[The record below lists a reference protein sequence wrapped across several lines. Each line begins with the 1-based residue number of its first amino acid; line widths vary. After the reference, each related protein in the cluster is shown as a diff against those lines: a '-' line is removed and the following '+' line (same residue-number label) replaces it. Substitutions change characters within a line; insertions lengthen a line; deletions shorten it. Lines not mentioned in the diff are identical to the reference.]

1 MFHAAA
7 MKVLSGISFFFSL
20 LLLLV
25 SSISASESNRIE
37 GERFLEEN
45 AKKEGVIT
53 TESGLQYRILVEG
66 DGPRPGPHDR
76 VEVYYQGYL
85 LDGTIFDETEIIR
98 PPAIFEV
105 DKLIDGWSE
114 ALQLMP
120 VGSIWEVFIP
130 SHLAYGERASA
141 RIPAHST
148 LHFEVELVSIL
159 R

>member
-1 MFHAAA
+1 M
-7 MKVLSGISFFFSL
+7 
-20 LLLLV
+20 LLV
-25 SSISASESNRIE
+25 CSASASETNRLA
-37 GERFLEEN
+37 GQRFLEEN
-45 AKKEGVIT
+45 ATKEGIIT

-66 DGPRPGPHDR
+66 DGPRPSPRDK

-85 LDGTIFDETEIIR
+85 LDGTVFDGTDIIR
-98 PPAIFEV
+98 PPAVFEV
-105 DKLIDGWSE
+105 DRLIDGWSE

-130 SHLAYGERASA
+130 SELAYGSRDTE

-159 R
+159 P